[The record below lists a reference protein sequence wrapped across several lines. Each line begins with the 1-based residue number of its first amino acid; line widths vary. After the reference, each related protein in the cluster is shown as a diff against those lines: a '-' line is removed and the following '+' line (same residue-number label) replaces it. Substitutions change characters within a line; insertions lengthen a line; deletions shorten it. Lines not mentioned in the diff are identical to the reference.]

1 MEDAL
6 SAAFVDVSGK
16 TSHLEMLFA
25 SDVPFSSKEQED
37 SDMARVTLF
46 VTALV
51 IALVAV
57 FSGTTAAQTDTRD
70 RTFLTFSGA
79 VEMPGVTL
87 PAGTYVFKLA
97 DTPSRNV
104 VQVWDRDEKNM
115 IGHWLFVQAE
125 RPEVSNDTVVMFKET
140 AAGQTPAVH
149 YWYYPGER
157 TGKEF
162 VYPKDQALKIAA
174 RTNERV
180 LSTEGQPGPES
191 SVSSVDASG
200 KVTEWKPEK
209 APAPQPQISSDR
221 NSIEGAGAPPAPQ
234 SESQVARA
242 PQPAPAPEAFPQGG
256 SGRSN
261 PEPAAA
267 APQVTRTEP
276 LPETA
281 SPLALGALVGL
292 LSLAGAAGIRFLR

>member
-1 MEDAL
+1 
-6 SAAFVDVSGK
+6 
-16 TSHLEMLFA
+16 
-25 SDVPFSSKEQED
+25 
-37 SDMARVTLF
+37 MARVTLI

-57 FSGTTAAQTDTRD
+57 FAGTTTAQTDTRD

-104 VQVWDRDEKNM
+104 VEVWDREEKKR
-115 IGHWLFVQAE
+115 IGHWLFVQAD
-125 RPEVSNDTVVMFKET
+125 RIEVSQDTVVMFKET

-157 TGKEF
+157 IGKEF

-180 LSTEGQPGPES
+180 LSTDGELSSES
-191 SVSSVDASG
+191 SVSSVDAKG
-200 KVTEWKPEK
+200 NVTEWKPER
-209 APAPQPQISSDR
+209 APAPQPQITRD
-221 NSIEGAGAPPAPQ
+221 NSIEGAGAPSAPQPERQIARAEPPPAP
-234 SESQVARA
+234 APAPRA
-242 PQPAPAPEAFPQGG
+242 VQQEPAPAPE
-256 SGRSN
+256 
-261 PEPAAA
+261 
-267 APQVTRTEP
+267 VTRTEP
-276 LPETA
+276 LPQTA

>member
-1 MEDAL
+1 M
-6 SAAFVDVSGK
+6 
-16 TSHLEMLFA
+16 T
-25 SDVPFSSKEQED
+25 
-37 SDMARVTLF
+37 RVTLI

-57 FSGTTAAQTDTRD
+57 FTGTTTAQTDTRD

-104 VQVWDRDEKNM
+104 VEVWDREEKNM

-125 RPEVSNDTVVMFKET
+125 RPEVSHDTVVMFRET
-140 AAGQTPAVH
+140 AAGQTPAIH

-157 TGKEF
+157 IGKEF
-162 VYPKDQALKIAA
+162 VYPKDQAIKLAA
-174 RTNERV
+174 RSNQPV
-180 LSTEGQPGPES
+180 LSTEGEIRPES
-191 SVSSVDASG
+191 SVSSIDAKG
-200 KVTEWKPEK
+200 NVTEWKPER

-221 NSIEGAGAPPAPQ
+221 NTIDGAGIA
-234 SESQVARA
+234 SQQARA
-242 PQPAPAPEAFPQGG
+242 AEPRAEAFPQGG

-261 PEPAAA
+261 PQPAPA
-267 APQVTRTEP
+267 APQVTRSEP
-276 LPETA
+276 LPQTA
-281 SPLALGALVGL
+281 SPLAFSALIGV
-292 LSLAGAAGIRFLR
+292 LSLAGAAGVRFLR

>member
-1 MEDAL
+1 
-6 SAAFVDVSGK
+6 
-16 TSHLEMLFA
+16 
-25 SDVPFSSKEQED
+25 
-37 SDMARVTLF
+37 MARVTLI

-51 IALVAV
+51 IALVSV
-57 FSGTTAAQTDTRD
+57 FAGTTAAQTDTRD

-104 VQVWDRDEKNM
+104 VEVWDREEKKM
-115 IGHWLFVQAE
+115 IGHWLFVQAQ
-125 RPEVSNDTVVMFKET
+125 RPDVSQDTVVMFKET

-149 YWYYPGER
+149 FWYYPGER
-157 TGKEF
+157 IGKEF
-162 VYPKDQALKIAA
+162 VYPKSQALKIAA

-180 LSTEGQPGPES
+180 LSTDGEVGAQA

-200 KVTEWKPEK
+200 KVTEWTPEK

-221 NSIEGAGAPPAPQ
+221 NSIAERGAAGAAARIADRPGGTGRPAPQ
-234 SESQVARA
+234 VLAAGTEPA
-242 PQPAPAPEAFPQGG
+242 PQ
-256 SGRSN
+256 
-261 PEPAAA
+261 
-267 APQVTRTEP
+267 RTEP
-276 LPETA
+276 LPQTA
-281 SPLALGALVGL
+281 SPLALSALIGV

>member
-1 MEDAL
+1 
-6 SAAFVDVSGK
+6 
-16 TSHLEMLFA
+16 
-25 SDVPFSSKEQED
+25 
-37 SDMARVTLF
+37 MARLTLIVT
-46 VTALV
+46 TLV
-51 IALVAV
+51 IALVAG
-57 FSGTTAAQTDTRD
+57 FNGTTSAQTDTRD

-104 VQVWDRDEKNM
+104 VQVWDREEKKM
-115 IGHWLFVQAE
+115 IGHWLFVQAD
-125 RPEVSNDTVVMFKET
+125 RPEVSNETVVMFKET

-157 TGKEF
+157 IGKEF

-180 LSTEGQPGPES
+180 LSTDGQPSPES

-209 APAPQPQISSDR
+209 APAPQPEISSDR
-221 NSIEGAGAPPAPQ
+221 NSISGAGVPPVRQP
-234 SESQVARA
+234 ESQIARA
-242 PQPAPAPEAFPQGG
+242 PEPSPQPAPRLAPA
-256 SGRSN
+256 
-261 PEPAAA
+261 PEPAP
-267 APQVTRTEP
+267 APQATRTEE
-276 LPETA
+276 LPQTA
-281 SPLALGALVGL
+281 SPLALGALIGL
-292 LSLAGAAGIRFLR
+292 LSLVGAAGVRYLR

>member
-1 MEDAL
+1 
-6 SAAFVDVSGK
+6 
-16 TSHLEMLFA
+16 
-25 SDVPFSSKEQED
+25 
-37 SDMARVTLF
+37 MARLTLIVT
-46 VTALV
+46 TLV

-57 FSGTTAAQTDTRD
+57 FSGTTTAQTDTRD

-104 VQVWDRDEKNM
+104 VQVWDREEKKM
-115 IGHWLFVQAE
+115 IGHWLFVQAD
-125 RPEVSNDTVVMFKET
+125 RPEVSNETVVMFKET

-157 TGKEF
+157 IGKEF

-180 LSTEGQPGPES
+180 LSTDGQPSPDA

-221 NSIEGAGAPPAPQ
+221 NSIEGAGPPQVRQP
-234 SESQVARA
+234 ESQIARAPEPA
-242 PQPAPAPEAFPQGG
+242 PQPAPQVA
-256 SGRSN
+256 R
-261 PEPAAA
+261 PEPAP
-267 APQVTRTEP
+267 APQATRSEE
-276 LPETA
+276 LPATA
-281 SPLALGALVGL
+281 SPLALAALVGA
-292 LSLAGAAGIRFLR
+292 LSLAGAAGVRFLR

>member
-1 MEDAL
+1 MHFDG
-6 SAAFVDVSGK
+6 AFG
-16 TSHLEMLFA
+16 
-25 SDVPFSSKEQED
+25 SSEQEGNE
-37 SDMARVTLF
+37 MARVSLI

-57 FSGTTAAQTDTRD
+57 FAGTTAAQTDTRD

-87 PAGTYVFKLA
+87 PGGTYVFKLA

-104 VQVWDRDEKNM
+104 VQVWDREEKKM

-157 TGKEF
+157 IGKEF
-162 VYPKDQALKIAA
+162 VYPKSQAVKIAA

-180 LSTEGQPGPES
+180 LSTDGEITAES
-191 SVSSVDASG
+191 SVSSVDAKG
-200 KVTEWKPEK
+200 NVTEWKPER
-209 APAPQPQISSDR
+209 APAPQPQINSD
-221 NSIEGAGAPPAPQ
+221 NSIAGAGAP
-234 SESQVARA
+234 SA
-242 PQPAPAPEAFPQGG
+242 PQPERQIARAEPEPQQAPAPSVA
-256 SGRSN
+256 
-261 PEPAAA
+261 
-267 APQVTRTEP
+267 RTEP
-276 LPETA
+276 LPQTA
-281 SPLALGALVGL
+281 SPLALSALVGL
-292 LSLAGAAGIRFLR
+292 LSLAGAAGIRFLK

>member
-1 MEDAL
+1 MHFL
-6 SAAFVDVSGK
+6 GAFGSY
-16 TSHLEMLFA
+16 
-25 SDVPFSSKEQED
+25 EQEGNE
-37 SDMARVTLF
+37 MARVSLI

-57 FSGTTAAQTDTRD
+57 FSGTTTAQTDTRD

-104 VQVWDRDEKNM
+104 VQVWDREEKKM

-157 TGKEF
+157 IGKEF
-162 VYPKDQALKIAA
+162 VYPKDQALKLAA

-180 LSTEGQPGPES
+180 LSTDGEITSES
-191 SVSSVDASG
+191 SVSSVDAKG
-200 KVTEWKPEK
+200 NVTEWKPER
-209 APAPQPQISSDR
+209 APAPQPQVNSD
-221 NSIEGAGAPPAPQ
+221 SAIAGAGVPSAPQ
-234 SESQVARA
+234 PERQIARA
-242 PQPAPAPEAFPQGG
+242 EPEPAPAPRGEPFPQQQAT
-256 SGRSN
+256 
-261 PEPAAA
+261 P
-267 APQVTRTEP
+267 RTEP
-276 LPETA
+276 LPQTA
-281 SPLALGALVGL
+281 SPLALSALVGL
-292 LSLAGAAGIRFLR
+292 LSLAGAAGIRFLK